1 MKKCKI
7 KQKILTGLFIILF
20 LSNIVCIKPNYAI
33 TPNEIGDISGRW
45 FYIKNAYTGKY
56 LDVVNGTAQAGNY
69 VQQYEFNGSN
79 AQKWYFYYEG
89 NGLYTIASKVGTTI
103 EGNTEFLN
111 FALDVDNGINED
123 GTKVHL
129 WDLVSGDTQLFTVTK
144 TSMGTY
150 VLRTKCSNW
159 NRCVTINTDGCSNGI
174 RTCQRWYNND
184 ADQEWILEP
193 VTKYNALG
201 ITYAEANWNNRVLCY
216 PDCSK
221 IGGDCA
227 NFVSQCLLAAGVHR
241 NSNWYMDKLNHV
253 YQTPAKD
260 TTQLDASWSYS
271 SSWINA
277 NSFKKYW
284 KDNAKRT
291 YACTGKY
298 AKENM
303 FDVYHEDYVA
313 GDVIQYIEKF
323 ATFELDAKHTMYIT
337 DYKTQTV
344 NGTLYPSYIVTYH
357 STDTPARPL
366 TELYNMF
373 PDYNFRM
380 YEM

>member
-1 MKKCKI
+1 M
-7 KQKILTGLFIILF
+7 
-20 LSNIVCIKPNYAI
+20 
-33 TPNEIGDISGRW
+33 
-45 FYIKNAYTGKY
+45 
-56 LDVVNGTAQAGNY
+56 
-69 VQQYEFNGSN
+69 
-79 AQKWYFYYEG
+79 
-89 NGLYTIASKVGTTI
+89 
-103 EGNTEFLN
+103 
-111 FALDVDNGINED
+111 
-123 GTKVHL
+123 
-129 WDLVSGDTQLFTVTK
+129 VSGDTQLFTVTK